1 MKKHTRLVRAA
12 VPATILALTLA
23 ACSGGD
29 DGAEP
34 AESGTDGATAA
45 ATAASGEGQ
54 VAGSVLRANWG
65 GFPESWAPGAEM
77 EAGYMRVPYEN
88 LTQLGEGG
96 EVLPMLAESWDQT
109 DQALTLHLQ
118 EGVTFHDGTPFDAEA
133 VKVNL
138 ETIQSTPGPYAG
150 PFQVITSIDVVD
162 DLTVTLN
169 LAQPTPSLLTTLSTR
184 AAPMASPAAIE
195 AGTIA
200 QAPVGTGPWAYD
212 EAASIAGTR
221 MAFAAFPGYWG
232 EAPGFETVQLFAIQE
247 DNAATTAM
255 VNGEIDITDTELDQ
269 QSTFESSGSFLMID
283 YPAIRNN
290 PMFFDRGP
298 GGMFEDVAV
307 RQAACYAI
315 DTQVIADLDADV
327 TVATQHFA
335 EGEPGYNPEVT
346 GYMHDLAKAEE
357 LYASAGSPV
366 VAGDWMSTVFNTRQ
380 IQVYADQMG
389 ELGFNLTVQEAPP
402 PQYFS
407 EWNSGAYPI
416 GLGSNDELTPYDWY
430 SSWFAADAPGNP
442 SGVESDELKAAADAA
457 IAAGSGDEAD
467 ALWAEVTK
475 IIADEALTCA
485 HIVSSELVAVNEET
499 VSGAA
504 APSQPYET
512 VLINYRD
519 LRPAGS

>member
-1 MKKHTRLVRAA
+1 MMKTTRFARLA
-12 VPATILALTLA
+12 VPVAAAALLLG
-23 ACSGGD
+23 ACSSD
-29 DGAEP
+29 DP
-34 AESGTDGATAA
+34 TDETSADPTTTSEETAA
-45 ATAASGEGQ
+45 PGAGGQ

-65 GFPESWAPGAEM
+65 GFPENWAPGAEM

-88 LTQLGEGG
+88 LTRLENGQ
-96 EVLPMLAESWDQT
+96 PMPWLAASWEQT
-109 DQALTLHLQ
+109 DEALTLSLQ
-118 EGVTFHDGTPFDAEA
+118 PGVTFHDGTPFDAEA
-133 VKVNL
+133 VKVNIEL
-138 ETIQSTPGPYAG
+138 IKNTPGPYAG
-150 PFQVITSIDVVD
+150 PFQVVDSIDVVD
-162 DLTVTLN
+162 ELTVQLN

-200 QAPVGTGPWAYD
+200 QTPVGTGPWAYD

-221 MAFAAFPGYWG
+221 MTFGPFAEYWG
-232 EAPGFETVQLFAIQE
+232 DAPGFETVQLFAIQE

-255 VNGEIDITDTELDQ
+255 TNGEIDITDTELDQ
-269 QSTFESSGSFLMID
+269 LSVFESAGNFDSIA

-290 PMFFDRGP
+290 PLFFDRGP
-298 GGMFEDVAV
+298 GGMFEDLEV

-315 DTQVIADLDADV
+315 DTQVVADLDPDV
-327 TVATQHFA
+327 TPTTQHFA
-335 EGEPGYNPEVT
+335 EGEPGYNSAIT
-346 GYMHDLAKAEE
+346 GYSHDLERAEQ
-357 LYASAGSPV
+357 LYSSVGSPAV
-366 VAGDWMSTVFNTRQ
+366 EGDWLSTSFNNRQ
-380 IQVYADQMG
+380 ISVYADQMG

-407 EWNSGAYPI
+407 EWNAGAYPI

-430 SSWFAADAPGNP
+430 SAWFAADAPGNP
-442 SGVESDELKAAADAA
+442 AGVESDALKDAADAA
-457 IAAGSGDEAD
+457 IAAGMGDEAD
-467 ALWAEVTK
+467 TLWGEVTK

-485 HIVSSELVAVNEET
+485 HIVSQELVAVNTDT

-504 APSQPYET
+504 APSEKWET